1 MDEKHELEFKNKE
14 LVENIQKT
22 FADEKADILQKHS
35 QQLSNLAVEKAKTKK
50 EHLQAMEDAN

>member
-50 EHLQAMEDAN
+50 EHL